1 MMKTTL
7 TPQSNLA
14 RLDATQ
20 RRLRGLYVLDGPSF
34 ELIYGPEEQRDIAE
48 LVDIDAPPQTPE
60 SIAGNP
66 ALLAK
71 ADVIFSGWGAP
82 KMDEAFLRSAP
93 NLRAVFYGAGS
104 IRYFTTDAF
113 WKRAVVVT
121 SAAAANA
128 VPVAEYTVNVIA
140 LSLKHFW
147 RYGTRAKT
155 GQGWGDHTRPLPGG
169 FRRTVGLISL
179 GMIGRL
185 VRERLRPFDLRV
197 IAYDPFLSPAEAAKL
212 DVEGVSLEELFQ
224 RADVA
229 SLHTPWLKET
239 EGMITGQHLASMKSG
254 ATFINTARGAIVREP
269 EMIEVLRQRPD
280 LTAVLDVTHPE
291 PPAPD
296 SPFFALPNVVLTP
309 HIAGS
314 MGTEINRLGRYMVE
328 ELQRYVAGEP
338 LQWQITAQAATMLA

>member
-20 RRLRGLYVLDGPSF
+20 RRLRGLYFLDGPSF

-128 VPVAEYTVNVIA
+128 VPV
-140 LSLKHFW
+140 
-147 RYGTRAKT
+147 
-155 GQGWGDHTRPLPGG
+155 RP
-169 FRRTVGLISL
+169 
-179 GMIGRL
+179 
-185 VRERLRPFDLRV
+185 RPPR
-197 IAYDPFLSPAEAAKL
+197 
-212 DVEGVSLEELFQ
+212 
-224 RADVA
+224 
-229 SLHTPWLKET
+229 H
-239 EGMITGQHLASMKSG
+239 
-254 ATFINTARGAIVREP
+254 ATSTA
-269 EMIEVLRQRPD
+269 
-280 LTAVLDVTHPE
+280 
-291 PPAPD
+291 
-296 SPFFALPNVVLTP
+296 
-309 HIAGS
+309 
-314 MGTEINRLGRYMVE
+314 
-328 ELQRYVAGEP
+328 
-338 LQWQITAQAATMLA
+338 